1 MNGFLRNQ
9 SWHARCKPLSAMSV
23 ASALQLVRVVGAL
36 LAMSLS
42 ATTVHADPPR
52 PDALK
57 MRNAPRA
64 STALAPSQPSAA
76 TPASVQPTPAQPAV
90 TSHVDSATAANTL
103 KEASEALE
111 LCYSLARRAD
121 ASLGK
126 AVTVHATVRADASVE
141 LRAHAASLG
150 NGYFA
155 RCVERKVGALVTV
168 SQLPEATA
176 DTRTIMLGAKTPS
189 AH

>member
-1 MNGFLRNQ
+1 
-9 SWHARCKPLSAMSV
+9 MSV
-23 ASALQLVRVVGAL
+23 ASALQLVRIVGAL
-36 LAMSLS
+36 LMMSLS
-42 ATTVHADPPR
+42 AATAHADPPR

-76 TPASVQPTPAQPAV
+76 TTATVQTAAAQPAA
-90 TSHVDSATAANTL
+90 TSHVDSAAAAKAV

-111 LCYSLARRAD
+111 LCYTLARRAD
-121 ASLGK
+121 ASLGE

-141 LRAHAASLG
+141 LRAQAASLG

-155 RCVERKVGALVTV
+155 RCVERKVGALVAV

-176 DTRTIMLGAKTPS
+176 DTRAIVLGAKAPTTL
-189 AH
+189 